1 MDIPKGDYQDQEF
14 YRWLKSLE
22 VEFLDYLYF
31 CYKINQALE
40 LKSPTHIT
48 KHHNV
53 NPSIL
58 SSRLRNSVS
67 KPITK
72 AMLNKLPPEK

>member
-14 YRWLKSLE
+14 YKWLKSLE

-40 LKSPTHIT
+40 LKP
-48 KHHNV
+48 KHH
-53 NPSIL
+53 SIL

>member
-22 VEFLDYLYF
+22 VECLDYLYS

-40 LKSPTHIT
+40 STKSIT

-58 SSRLRNSVS
+58 SSKLRNSVS